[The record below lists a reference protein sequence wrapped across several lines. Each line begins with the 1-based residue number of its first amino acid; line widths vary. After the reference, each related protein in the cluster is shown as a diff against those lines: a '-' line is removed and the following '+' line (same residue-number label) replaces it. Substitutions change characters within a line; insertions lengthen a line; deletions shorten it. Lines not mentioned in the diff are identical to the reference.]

1 MGPTSDQLERE
12 IGEVRGQ
19 MESRIVELREL
30 SRRRVRTAGR
40 VALVALGVG
49 VAAVGV
55 MVVWRLARPATPRER
70 LQRLLPAGTLKDL
83 SRMRQTLEL
92 RGRRK
97 VPSLRLYVGDRRV
110 GEEPEQGGGR
120 WERVAMAAGRAV
132 GRAAATAAVSR
143 LLRELRPRSR

>member
-30 SRRRVRTAGR
+30 GRRRVRMAGR
-40 VALVALGVG
+40 VALVAAGLG

-55 MVVWRLARPATPRER
+55 FVVWRLARPATPRER
-70 LQRLLPAGTLKDL
+70 LQRLVPVGTLKDL
-83 SRMRQTLEL
+83 GRLRETLEL

-97 VPSLRLYVGDRRV
+97 LPPIRLYVGDRRV
-110 GEEPEQGGGR
+110 GEEPEEGGR
-120 WERVAMAAGRAV
+120 WQRLAVTAAGVA
-132 GRAAATAAVSR
+132 GRAAAGAVVSR
-143 LLRELRPRSR
+143 LLREVRPGSR